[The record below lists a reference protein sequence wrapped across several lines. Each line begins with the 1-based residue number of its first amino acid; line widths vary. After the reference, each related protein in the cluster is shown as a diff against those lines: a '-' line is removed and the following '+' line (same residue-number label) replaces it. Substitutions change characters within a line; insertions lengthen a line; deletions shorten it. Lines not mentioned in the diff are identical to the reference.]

1 MFYSDLSEGQAKQ
14 FIDAEQARTSLLAL
28 ERRAR
33 DYRGSMCWKT
43 IKGREYL
50 YREYG
55 GRGKSLGVRSRET
68 EEIFSVFTST
78 KRAVEGNLA
87 TAAEAVKVHSRVNVA
102 LRVGRTPNLVVETLE
117 AIRKSGLQD
126 HFLVIGTNALYAY
139 ETHAGVRFDGDIT
152 ATTDVDLLW
161 DSRKH
166 ITLAADCD
174 EQFLKSG
181 LLGML
186 KRIDSSFELVR
197 GEEYRAVNAK
207 GYMVDLIKR
216 RPKSFFD
223 DRENQQLVRND
234 DDFWAAKVVNMDWL
248 LSSPR
253 FRQTVVGI
261 NGGMT
266 EMTTVDPRAFVIY
279 KNWLSQKEDRDPMKK
294 PRDLMQAKAVF
305 ALLQDRLPH
314 LGFDK
319 IHVFPERLRDISGL
333 AE

>member
-1 MFYSDLSEGQAKQ
+1 MFYTELNEGQIKQ
-14 FIDAEQARTSLLAL
+14 YIDAEQARGAFLAL

-43 IKGREYL
+43 VKGRDYL
-50 YREYG
+50 YREQDR
-55 GRGKSLGVRSRET
+55 RGKSLGPRSQET
-68 EEIFSVFTST
+68 EDIISTFSST
-78 KRAVEGNLA
+78 KKTVEANLA
-87 TAAEAVKVHSRVNVA
+87 TAVDSIRVHARINAA
-102 LRVGRTPNLVVETLE
+102 LRVGRTPNLVIDTLE
-117 AIRKSGLQD
+117 AIRKAGLQD

-139 ETHAGVRFDGDIT
+139 ETQAGVRFDSNIT

-174 EQFLKSG
+174 EQFLRGG
-181 LLGML
+181 LLGLL
-186 KRIDSSFELVR
+186 KRIDSSFALVK
-197 GEEYRAVNAK
+197 GDEYRAVNAK

-216 RPKSFFD
+216 RPKSLFD
-223 DRENQQLVRND
+223 DQEKQQLVRND
-234 DDFWAAKVVNMDWL
+234 DDFWAAKIVNMDWL

-253 FRQTVVGI
+253 YRQTIVGI
-261 NGGMT
+261 NGGMA

-279 KNWLSQKEDRDPMKK
+279 KKWLSEKEDRDPMKK

-305 ALLQDRLPH
+305 ELLQARLPH

-319 IHVFPERLRDISGL
+319 MHVFPERLRDISGL
-333 AE
+333 SE